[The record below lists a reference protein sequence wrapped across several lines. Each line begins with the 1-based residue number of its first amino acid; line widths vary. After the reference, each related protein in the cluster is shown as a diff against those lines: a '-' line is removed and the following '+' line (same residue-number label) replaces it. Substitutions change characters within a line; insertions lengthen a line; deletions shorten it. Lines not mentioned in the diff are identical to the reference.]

1 MTATSST
8 ETAPRASTGSRP
20 GRGSVSAEPTRAE
33 LTRRE
38 LTRATLGESEIPT
51 HWYNLLPDL
60 PEPLPP
66 HLHPATKDP
75 VGPEDLAPL
84 FPAGLIAQEVST
96 ERFIEIPEPVRE
108 IYRLWRPSPLYRAR
122 RLERALGTPARIYYK
137 YEGGSPV
144 GSHKPNTA
152 VAQAYYNHLDGVT
165 KITTETGAG
174 QWGSALSMACALY
187 GMTCEV
193 WQVAASYA
201 SKPYRRMMI
210 ETYGSSIH
218 SSPSELTQAGRELR
232 ARFPATTGSLGMAVS
247 EAVEA
252 AASDP
257 STRYALGS
265 VLNHVMLHQT
275 VIGEETL
282 AQLAMFGEEQA
293 DVVFGCA
300 GGGSNLAGLTFPL
313 LRENL
318 AGRTTSR
325 LVAVEPA
332 ACPSLTAGR
341 YEYDHGDVA
350 GLTPLMKMYTLG
362 HDFVPDPIHAGGL
375 RYHAMS
381 PMVSHVV
388 HLGLMEAMAVDQDE
402 AFAAGVTFAR
412 TEGLIPAPES
422 THAVAGA
429 LREADACTESG
440 TERAIVIG
448 LSGNGVL
455 DLPAYQDYLSQQHPD
470 AEGGR

>member
-1 MTATSST
+1 MTLTSRPETASTAT
-8 ETAPRASTGSRP
+8 P
-20 GRGSVSAEPTRAE
+20 GPSA
-33 LTRRE
+33 LTKAV
-38 LTRATLGESEIPT
+38 LPESEIPT
-51 HWYNLLPDL
+51 HWYNLLADL

-66 HLHPATKDP
+66 HLHPGTKEP
-75 VGPEDLAPL
+75 VGPDDLAPL
-84 FPAGLIAQEVST
+84 FPSRLIAQEVSP
-96 ERFIEIPEPVRE
+96 ERFIEIPEPVRD
-108 IYRLWRPSPLYRAR
+108 IYRLWRPSPLYRAHG
-122 RLERALGTPARIYYK
+122 LERALGTPARIYYK
-137 YEGGSPV
+137 YEGVSPV

-152 VAQAYYNHLDGVT
+152 VAQAYYNHLDGVS
-165 KITTETGAG
+165 KVTTETGAG
-174 QWGSALSMACALY
+174 QWGSALAMACALF

-193 WQVAASYA
+193 WQVAASYE

-210 ETYGSSIH
+210 ETYGSTIH
-218 SSPSELTQAGRELR
+218 SSPSELTAAGRQMR
-232 ARFPATTGSLGMAVS
+232 ANFPDTTGSLGMAVS

-252 AASDP
+252 AATDP
-257 STRYALGS
+257 DARYALGS

-282 AQLAMFGEEQA
+282 KQLAMFGEAQA

-318 AGRTTSR
+318 AGRTSSR
-325 LVAVEPA
+325 LVAVEPS
-332 ACPSLTAGR
+332 ACPSLTQGR

-362 HDFVPDPIHAGGL
+362 RDFVPDPIHAGGL

-402 AFAAGVTFAR
+402 AFAAGVLFAR
-412 TEGLIPAPES
+412 SEGLIPAPES

-429 LREADACTESG
+429 LREARACTESG
-440 TERAIVIG
+440 EQRSILIG
-448 LSGNGVL
+448 LSGTGVL
-455 DLPAYQDYLSQQHPD
+455 DLPAYQAYLAQDRP
-470 AEGGR
+470 AT

>member
-1 MTATSST
+1 MTATPHT
-8 ETAPRASTGSRP
+8 ETRP
-20 GRGSVSAEPTRAE
+20 GSDPGTATDGVAAVS
-33 LTRRE
+33 E
-38 LTRATLGESEIPT
+38 LTRATLAESEIPT

-60 PEPLPP
+60 PEPLAP
-66 HLHPATKDP
+66 HLHPATRDP

-137 YEGGSPV
+137 YEGVSPV

-174 QWGSALSMACALY
+174 QWGSALSMACALF

-218 SSPSELTQAGRELR
+218 SSPSELTQAGRDLR
-232 ARFPATTGSLGMAVS
+232 VRFPETTGSLGMAVS

-257 STRYALGS
+257 ATRYALGS

-282 AQLAMFGEEQA
+282 AQLAMFGEDQA

-318 AGRTTSR
+318 AGRTSSR

-341 YEYDHGDVA
+341 FEYDHGDVA

-362 HDFVPDPIHAGGL
+362 RDFVPDPIHAGGL

-422 THAVAGA
+422 THAIAGA
-429 LREADACTESG
+429 LREAEACTQSG
-440 TERAIVIG
+440 TERSIVIG

-455 DLPAYQDYLSQQHPD
+455 DLPAYQDYLSQTDHGD
-470 AEGGR
+470 DGVR